1 MTSDTVVLAF
11 DTSGP
16 FCAAAV
22 LINGEFTACRADEMA
37 RGQAEAIMDIIVDV
51 LNTSGVTLQDV
62 SRIGVGTGPGN
73 FTGIRISV
81 SAARGFALSLGIPA
95 IGVNGFDATLYG
107 QSDEAVA
114 CLPAIRDQIYF
125 SGHGLDAQL
134 ADRDQAAQL
143 GRSLIDRPD
152 PAQLVKNIAR
162 IAENADRFDRPVPM
176 YVKPANAAPARDIPP
191 KVLDD
196 AS

>member
-1 MTSDTVVLAF
+1 LASDTVVLAF

-22 LINGEFTACRADEMA
+22 LINGEFTACRADDMA

-51 LNTSGVTLQDV
+51 LDSSGVTLQDV

-107 QSDEAVA
+107 QRNDAVA

-125 SGHGLDAQL
+125 SGHGLNPKL
-134 ADRDQAAQL
+134 GDRDQAAKL
-143 GRSLIDRPD
+143 GNPLIDRPD
-152 PAQLVKNIAR
+152 PAQLVKNIAL

-176 YVKPANAAPARDIPP
+176 YVKPADAAPARDLPP

>member
-1 MTSDTVVLAF
+1 MASDTVVLAF

-22 LINGEFTACRADEMA
+22 LMNGEFTACRADDMA

-51 LNTSGVTLQDV
+51 LKISGVTLQNV

-107 QSDEAVA
+107 QRNDAVA

-125 SGHGLDAQL
+125 SGHGLNPKL
-134 ADRDQAAQL
+134 GDRDQAAQL
-143 GRSLIDRPD
+143 GRPLIDRPD
-152 PAQLVKNIAR
+152 PAQLATNIAL
-162 IAENADRFDRPVPM
+162 IAENADRFDRPVSL
-176 YVKPANAAPARDIPP
+176 YVKPAVTAPARDLPP
-191 KVLDD
+191 KALDD

>member
-1 MTSDTVVLAF
+1 MASDTVVLAF

-22 LINGEFTACRADEMA
+22 LINGEFTACRADEMS

-95 IGVNGFDATLYG
+95 IGVNGFDATLYR
-107 QSDEAVA
+107 QQNDAVA

-125 SGHGLDAQL
+125 SGHGLNPQL
-134 ADRDQAAQL
+134 GDRDLAAQL
-143 GRSLIDRPD
+143 GRPLIDRPD

-162 IAENADRFDRPVPM
+162 IAENADRF
-176 YVKPANAAPARDIPP
+176 
-191 KVLDD
+191 
-196 AS
+196 

>member
-1 MTSDTVVLAF
+1 MASDTVVLAF

-22 LINGEFTACRADEMA
+22 LIDGEFTAYRADDMA

-51 LNTSGVTLQDV
+51 LDTSGVTLHDV

-107 QSDEAVA
+107 QRNDAVA

-125 SGHGLDAQL
+125 SGHGLNPKL
-134 ADRDQAAQL
+134 GDRDQASQL
-143 GRSLIDRPD
+143 GRPLINRPD

-162 IAENADRFDRPVPM
+162 IAENADSFDRPVPM
-176 YVKPANAAPARDIPP
+176 YVKPADAAPARDLPP

>member
-1 MTSDTVVLAF
+1 MASDTVVLAF

-22 LINGEFTACRADEMA
+22 LIDGEITACRADDMA

-51 LNTSGVTLQDV
+51 LTTSGITLQDV

-107 QSDEAVA
+107 QSDEAIA

-125 SGHGLDAQL
+125 SGHGLNVQL
-134 ADRDQAAQL
+134 GDRDQAARL
-143 GRSLIDRPD
+143 GRPLIDRPD
-152 PAQLVKNIAR
+152 PAELVKNIAH
-162 IAENADRFDRPVPM
+162 IAENADGSDRPVPM
-176 YVKPANAAPARDIPP
+176 YDKPADAAPARDLPP

-196 AS
+196 AG

>member
-1 MTSDTVVLAF
+1 LASDTVVLAF

-22 LINGEFTACRADEMA
+22 LINGEFTACRADDMA

-51 LNTSGVTLQDV
+51 LDSSGVTLQDV

-107 QSDEAVA
+107 QRNDAVA

-125 SGHGLDAQL
+125 SGHSLNPKLG
-134 ADRDQAAQL
+134 DRDQAAKL
-143 GRSLIDRPD
+143 GNPLIDRPD
-152 PAQLVKNIAR
+152 PAQLVKNIAL

-176 YVKPANAAPARDIPP
+176 YVKPADAAPARDLPP

>member
-1 MTSDTVVLAF
+1 MAFDTVVLAF

-22 LINGEFTACRADEMA
+22 LINGEVTACRADDMA

-51 LNTSGVTLQDV
+51 LTTSGVTLQEV

-81 SAARGFALSLGIPA
+81 SAARGFGLSLGIPA
-95 IGVNGFDATLYG
+95 IGVNGFDATLYR
-107 QSDEAVA
+107 QSDDAVA

-125 SGHGLDAQL
+125 SGHDLNTQL
-134 ADRDQAAQL
+134 GDRDQAARL
-143 GRSLIDRPD
+143 GRPLIDRPD

-162 IAENADRFDRPVPM
+162 IAENADGFHRPVPM
-176 YVKPANAAPARDIPP
+176 YVKPADAAPARDLPP

-196 AS
+196 AG

>member
-1 MTSDTVVLAF
+1 MASDTVVLAF

-22 LINGEFTACRADEMA
+22 LVNGEFMACRADDMA
-37 RGQAEAIMDIIVDV
+37 RGQSEAIMDMIVEV
-51 LNTSGVTLQDV
+51 LDTSGVTLQDV

-81 SAARGFALSLGIPA
+81 SVARGFALSLGIPA
-95 IGVNGFDATLYG
+95 IGVNGFDATLYR

-125 SGHGLDAQL
+125 SGHGLNSQL
-134 ADRDQAAQL
+134 GDRDQAAQL
-143 GRSLIDRPD
+143 GRPLIDRPD

-162 IAENADRFDRPVPM
+162 ISENADRFDRPVPM
-176 YVKPANAAPARDIPP
+176 YVKPADAAPARDLPP

-196 AS
+196 TS

>member
-1 MTSDTVVLAF
+1 MASDTVVLAF

-22 LINGEFTACRADEMA
+22 LINGEFRACRADNMA
-37 RGQAEAIMDIIVDV
+37 RGQAEVIMDMIVDV

-107 QSDEAVA
+107 QSEDAVA

-125 SGHGLDAQL
+125 SGHGLNPQL
-134 ADRDQAAQL
+134 GDHDQAAQL
-143 GRSLIDRPD
+143 GRPLIDRPD
-152 PAQLVKNIAR
+152 PTQLVRNIAR
-162 IAENADRFDRPVPM
+162 ITESTDQFDRPVPM
-176 YVKPANAAPARDIPP
+176 YVKPADAAPARDLPP

>member
-1 MTSDTVVLAF
+1 MASDTVVLAF

-37 RGQAEAIMDIIVDV
+37 RGQAEAIMDMIGDV
-51 LNTSGVTLQDV
+51 LKTSGVTLQDV
-62 SRIGVGTGPGN
+62 TRIGVGTGPGN

-95 IGVNGFDATLYG
+95 IGVNGFDATLHG
-107 QSDEAVA
+107 QSEHAVA

-125 SGHGLDAQL
+125 AGHDLGPEMGDPE
-134 ADRDQAAQL
+134 QAAQL
-143 GRSLIDRPD
+143 GRPLINRPA
-152 PAQLVKNIAR
+152 PVQLVQSVAR
-162 IAENADRFDRPVPM
+162 IAQNADQFERPVPM
-176 YVKPANAAPARDIPP
+176 YVKQADAAPARDLPP

>member
-1 MTSDTVVLAF
+1 MASDTVVLAF

-16 FCAAAV
+16 FCAAVV
-22 LINGEFTACRADEMA
+22 LINGEFTACRADVMA
-37 RGQAEAIMDIIVDV
+37 RGQAEAIMHMILDV
-51 LNTSGVTLQDV
+51 LTTSGVTLQDV
-62 SRIGVGTGPGN
+62 SRIGVGIGPGN

-81 SAARGFALSLGIPA
+81 SAARGFALSLRIPA
-95 IGVNGFDATLYG
+95 IGVNGFDATLYR
-107 QSDEAVA
+107 QSDEAIA

-125 SGHGLDAQL
+125 SGHGLKAQL
-134 ADRDQAAQL
+134 GDRDQAAEL
-143 GRSLIDRPD
+143 GRPLIDRPD

-176 YVKPANAAPARDIPP
+176 YVKTADAAPARDLPP

-196 AS
+196 AG

>member
-1 MTSDTVVLAF
+1 MASDTVVLAF

-22 LINGEFTACRADEMA
+22 LINGEFTACRADDMA
-37 RGQAEAIMDIIVDV
+37 RGQAEAIMDMIEDV
-51 LNTSGVTLQDV
+51 LSTSGVTLQDV

-107 QSDEAVA
+107 QSDETIA

-125 SGHGLDAQL
+125 SGHGLNTQL
-134 ADRDQAAQL
+134 GDRDQAAQL
-143 GRSLIDRPD
+143 ARPLIDRPD
-152 PAQLVKNIAR
+152 TAQLVKNIAR
-162 IAENADRFDRPVPM
+162 IAEKADRFDRPVPM
-176 YVKPANAAPARDIPP
+176 YVKPADAAPARDLPP

-196 AS
+196 TG

>member
-1 MTSDTVVLAF
+1 LASDTVVLAF

-16 FCAAAV
+16 FCAVAV
-22 LINGEFTACRADEMA
+22 LINGEFTACRADDMA
-37 RGQAEAIMDIIVDV
+37 RGQAEAIMDMIEDV
-51 LNTSGVTLQDV
+51 LTTSGVTLQDV

-107 QSDEAVA
+107 QSDKAIA

-125 SGHGLDAQL
+125 SGYGLNAQL
-134 ADRDQAAQL
+134 GDRDQVAQL
-143 GRSLIDRPD
+143 GRPLIDRPT
-152 PAQLVKNIAR
+152 PTQLVKNIAR

-176 YVKPANAAPARDIPP
+176 YVKPADAAPARDLPP

>member
-1 MTSDTVVLAF
+1 MASDTVVLAF

-22 LINGEFTACRADEMA
+22 LMNGEFTAYRADDMA

-51 LNTSGVTLQDV
+51 LKTSGVTLQDV

-107 QSDEAVA
+107 QRNDAVA

-125 SGHGLDAQL
+125 SGQGLNPKLGDH
-134 ADRDQAAQL
+134 DQAAQL
-143 GRSLIDRPD
+143 GRPLIDRPD
-152 PAQLVKNIAR
+152 PAPLVKNIAR

-176 YVKPANAAPARDIPP
+176 YVKPADAAPARDLPP

>member
-1 MTSDTVVLAF
+1 M
-11 DTSGP
+11 
-16 FCAAAV
+16 
-22 LINGEFTACRADEMA
+22 NGEITACRADDMA

-51 LNTSGVTLQDV
+51 LTTSDVTLQDV

-107 QSDEAVA
+107 QSDEAIA

-125 SGHGLDAQL
+125 SGHGLNAQL
-134 ADRDQAAQL
+134 GDRDQAAQL
-143 GRSLIDRPD
+143 GRPLIDRPD

-162 IAENADRFDRPVPM
+162 IAENAERFDRPVPM
-176 YVKPANAAPARDIPP
+176 YVKPADAAPARDLPP

>member
-1 MTSDTVVLAF
+1 MASDTVVLAF

-22 LINGEFTACRADEMA
+22 LINGEITAYRADDMA
-37 RGQAEAIMDIIVDV
+37 RGQAETIMDMIVDV
-51 LNTSGVTLQDV
+51 LNSSSVTLQDV

-107 QSDEAVA
+107 QSDEAIA

-134 ADRDQAAQL
+134 GDRDQAAQL
-143 GRSLIDRPD
+143 GRPLIDRPD
-152 PAQLVKNIAR
+152 PAQLVKNIAH
-162 IAENADRFDRPVPM
+162 IAKNAERFDRPVPM
-176 YVKPANAAPARDIPP
+176 YVKPADAAPARDLPP

-196 AS
+196 AD

>member
-1 MTSDTVVLAF
+1 LASDTVVLAF

-22 LINGEFTACRADEMA
+22 LIDGEFTAYRADDMA

-51 LNTSGVTLQDV
+51 LDTSGVTLLDV

-107 QSDEAVA
+107 QRNDAVA

-125 SGHGLDAQL
+125 SGPSLNPQIG
-134 ADRDQAAQL
+134 DRDLAAQL
-143 GRSLIDRPD
+143 GRPLIDRPD
-152 PAQLVKNIAR
+152 PTQLVKNIAR

-176 YVKPANAAPARDIPP
+176 YVKPADAAPARDLPP

>member
-1 MTSDTVVLAF
+1 MASDTVVLAF

-22 LINGEFTACRADEMA
+22 LVNGEFMACRADDMA
-37 RGQAEAIMDIIVDV
+37 RGQAETIMDMIVDV
-51 LNTSGVTLQDV
+51 LNSSSVTLQDV

-81 SAARGFALSLGIPA
+81 SAARGFALALGIPA

-107 QSDEAVA
+107 QSDEAIA

-125 SGHGLDAQL
+125 SGHGLNAQL
-134 ADRDQAAQL
+134 GERDRAAQL
-143 GRSLIDRPD
+143 GRPLIHRPD
-152 PAQLVKNIAR
+152 PAQLVKNITH
-162 IAENADRFDRPVPM
+162 IAKNAERFDRPVPM
-176 YVKPANAAPARDIPP
+176 YVKPADAAPARDLPP

-196 AS
+196 SS

>member
-1 MTSDTVVLAF
+1 MASDTVVLAF

-22 LINGEFTACRADEMA
+22 LVNGEFMACRADDMA

-51 LNTSGVTLQDV
+51 LDTSGVTLHDV

-107 QSDEAVA
+107 QRNDAVA

-125 SGHGLDAQL
+125 SGPSLNPQL
-134 ADRDQAAQL
+134 GDRDLAAQL
-143 GRSLIDRPD
+143 GRPLVVRPD
-152 PAQLVKNIAR
+152 PTQLVKNIAR

-176 YVKPANAAPARDIPP
+176 YVKPANAAPARDLPP

>member
-1 MTSDTVVLAF
+1 MASDTVVLAF

-22 LINGEFTACRADEMA
+22 LINGEFTACRADEMS

-107 QSDEAVA
+107 QSEDAVA
-114 CLPAIRDQIYF
+114 CLPAISDQIYF
-125 SGHGLDAQL
+125 SGHGLNPQL
-134 ADRDQAAQL
+134 GDHDQAAHL
-143 GRSLIDRPD
+143 GRPLIDRPD
-152 PAQLVKNIAR
+152 PTQLVRNIAR
-162 IAENADRFDRPVPM
+162 ITESTDQFDRPVPM
-176 YVKPANAAPARDIPP
+176 YVKPADAAPARDLPP

>member
-1 MTSDTVVLAF
+1 MASDTVVLAF

-16 FCAAAV
+16 FCAVAV
-22 LINGEFTACRADEMA
+22 LIDGEFTAYRADDMA

-51 LNTSGVTLQDV
+51 LDTSGVTFQDV

-107 QSDEAVA
+107 QRNDAVA

-125 SGHGLDAQL
+125 SGHGLNPKL
-134 ADRDQAAQL
+134 GERDQVVQL
-143 GRSLIDRPD
+143 GRPLIDRAN

-176 YVKPANAAPARDIPP
+176 YVKPADAAPARDLPP

>member
-1 MTSDTVVLAF
+1 MASDTVVLAF

-22 LINGEFTACRADEMA
+22 LINGEFTACRADDMA
-37 RGQAEAIMDIIVDV
+37 RGQAEAIMDMIEDV
-51 LNTSGVTLQDV
+51 LTTSGVTLQDV

-107 QSDEAVA
+107 HGEDTVA

-125 SGHGLDAQL
+125 SGHGLNPQL
-134 ADRDQAAQL
+134 DDRDQAAEL
-143 GRSLIDRPD
+143 GRPLIDRPD

-176 YVKPANAAPARDIPP
+176 YVKPADAAPARDLPP

-196 AS
+196 AG

>member
-1 MTSDTVVLAF
+1 MASDTVVLAF

-22 LINGEFTACRADEMA
+22 LINGEITAYRADDMV
-37 RGQAEAIMDIIVDV
+37 RGQAEAIMDIIVHV
-51 LNTSGVTLQDV
+51 LNSSGVTLQDV

-81 SAARGFALSLGIPA
+81 SAARGFALSLRIPA

-107 QSDEAVA
+107 LNDEAIA

-125 SGHGLDAQL
+125 SGHGLNAQL
-134 ADRDQAAQL
+134 GDRDQAAQL
-143 GRSLIDRPD
+143 GRPLIHRPD
-152 PAQLVKNIAR
+152 PAHLVKNIAR
-162 IAENADRFDRPVPM
+162 IAENAERFDRPIPM
-176 YVKPANAAPARDIPP
+176 YVKPADAAPARDLPP

>member
-1 MTSDTVVLAF
+1 MASDTVVLAF

-22 LINGEFTACRADEMA
+22 LINGEFRAYRADDMA
-37 RGQAEAIMDIIVDV
+37 RGQAEAIMDMIVDV
-51 LNTSGVTLQDV
+51 LTTSGVTLQDV

-107 QSDEAVA
+107 KSEDAVA

-125 SGHGLDAQL
+125 SGHGLK
-134 ADRDQAAQL
+134 AQL
-143 GRSLIDRPD
+143 GDRYQAAELGRPLIDRPD

-176 YVKPANAAPARDIPP
+176 YVKPADAAPARDLPP

-196 AS
+196 AG

>member
-1 MTSDTVVLAF
+1 MANSRPVAPMT
-11 DTSGP
+11 
-16 FCAAAV
+16 
-22 LINGEFTACRADEMA
+22 CRADYMA
-37 RGQAEAIMDIIVDV
+37 RGQAEAIMGIIVDV
-51 LNTSGVTLQDV
+51 LKTSGVTLQDV

-107 QSDEAVA
+107 QRNDAIA

-125 SGHGLDAQL
+125 SGQGLNPKLGDH
-134 ADRDQAAQL
+134 DQAAQL
-143 GRSLIDRPD
+143 GRPLIDRPD

-176 YVKPANAAPARDIPP
+176 YVKPADAALARDLPP

>member
-1 MTSDTVVLAF
+1 LASDTVVLAF

-22 LINGEFTACRADEMA
+22 LINGELTACRADEMA
-37 RGQAEAIMDIIVDV
+37 RGQAEAIMDMIVDV
-51 LNTSGVTLQDV
+51 LTTSGVTLQDV

-95 IGVNGFDATLYG
+95 IGVNGFDATLYR
-107 QSDEAVA
+107 QSDEAIA

-125 SGHGLDAQL
+125 SGHGLNAQL
-134 ADRDQAAQL
+134 GDRDQAAQL
-143 GRSLIDRPD
+143 GRPLIDRPT

-162 IAENADRFDRPVPM
+162 IAESADQFDRPVPI
-176 YVKPANAAPARDIPP
+176 YVKPADAAPARDLSP

-196 AS
+196 AD

>member
-1 MTSDTVVLAF
+1 MASDTVVLAF

-22 LINGEFTACRADEMA
+22 LMNGEFTACRADDMA

-51 LNTSGVTLQDV
+51 LKISGVTLQNV

-107 QSDEAVA
+107 QRNDAVA

-125 SGHGLDAQL
+125 SGHGLNPKL
-134 ADRDQAAQL
+134 GDRDQDSQL
-143 GRSLIDRPD
+143 GRPVVYRPD

-162 IAENADRFDRPVPM
+162 IAKNADRFGRPAPM
-176 YVKPANAAPARDIPP
+176 YVKPADAAPARDLPP

>member
-1 MTSDTVVLAF
+1 MASDTVVLAF

-22 LINGEFTACRADEMA
+22 LTNGEFTACRADDMA

-51 LNTSGVTLQDV
+51 LKTSGVTLQDV
-62 SRIGVGTGPGN
+62 SRTGVGTGPGN

-107 QSDEAVA
+107 QRNDAIA

-125 SGHGLDAQL
+125 SGQGLNPKLGDH
-134 ADRDQAAQL
+134 DQAAQL
-143 GRSLIDRPD
+143 GRPLIDRPD

-176 YVKPANAAPARDIPP
+176 YVKPADAAPARDLPP

>member
-1 MTSDTVVLAF
+1 LASDTVVLAF

-22 LINGEFTACRADEMA
+22 IVNGEFMACRADDMA
-37 RGQAEAIMDIIVDV
+37 RGQAEAIMDMIVDV
-51 LNTSGVTLQDV
+51 LDTSGVTLQDV

-81 SAARGFALSLGIPA
+81 SAALGFALSLGIPA
-95 IGVNGFDATLYG
+95 IGVNGFDATLYR

-114 CLPAIRDQIYF
+114 CLPAIREQIYF
-125 SGHGLDAQL
+125 SGHGLNSQL
-134 ADRDQAAQL
+134 GDRDQAAQL
-143 GRSLIDRPD
+143 GRPLIYRPD

-176 YVKPANAAPARDIPP
+176 YVKPADAAPARDLPP

>member
-1 MTSDTVVLAF
+1 MASDTVVLAF

-22 LINGEFTACRADEMA
+22 LTNGEFTACRADDMA
-37 RGQAEAIMDIIVDV
+37 RGQAEAIMNIIVDV
-51 LNTSGVTLQDV
+51 LKTSGVTLQDV

-107 QSDEAVA
+107 QRNDAVA

-125 SGHGLDAQL
+125 SGHVLNPKLG
-134 ADRDQAAQL
+134 DRDQAAQL
-143 GRSLIDRPD
+143 GRPLIDRPD

-176 YVKPANAAPARDIPP
+176 YVKPTDAAPARDLPP

>member
-1 MTSDTVVLAF
+1 MASDTVVLAF

-22 LINGEFTACRADEMA
+22 LIDGEFTAYRADDMA

-51 LNTSGVTLQDV
+51 LDTSGVTLQDV

-107 QSDEAVA
+107 QRNDAVA

-125 SGHGLDAQL
+125 SGPSLNPQL
-134 ADRDQAAQL
+134 GDRDLAAQL

-152 PAQLVKNIAR
+152 PTQLVKNIAR

-176 YVKPANAAPARDIPP
+176 YVKPADAAPARDLPP

>member
-1 MTSDTVVLAF
+1 MASDTVVLAF

-16 FCAAAV
+16 FCAVAV
-22 LINGEFTACRADEMA
+22 LIDGEFTAYRADDMA

-51 LNTSGVTLQDV
+51 LDTSGVTLQDV
-62 SRIGVGTGPGN
+62 VRIGVGTGPGN

-107 QSDEAVA
+107 QRNDAVA

-125 SGHGLDAQL
+125 SGPSLNPQL
-134 ADRDQAAQL
+134 GDRDLAAQL
-143 GRSLIDRPD
+143 GRPLIDRPD

-176 YVKPANAAPARDIPP
+176 YVKPADAAPARDLPP

>member
-1 MTSDTVVLAF
+1 MASDTVVLAF

-22 LINGEFTACRADEMA
+22 LINGEFTACRADDMA
-37 RGQAEAIMDIIVDV
+37 RGQAEAIMDIIVDI
-51 LNTSGVTLQDV
+51 LDTSGVTLQDV

-95 IGVNGFDATLYG
+95 IGVNGFDATLYR
-107 QSDEAVA
+107 QQNDAVA

-125 SGHGLDAQL
+125 SGHGLNPQL
-134 ADRDQAAQL
+134 GDRDLAAQL
-143 GRSLIDRPD
+143 GRPLIDRPD
-152 PAQLVKNIAR
+152 PAQLVKNIVR

-176 YVKPANAAPARDIPP
+176 YVKPADAAPTRDLPP